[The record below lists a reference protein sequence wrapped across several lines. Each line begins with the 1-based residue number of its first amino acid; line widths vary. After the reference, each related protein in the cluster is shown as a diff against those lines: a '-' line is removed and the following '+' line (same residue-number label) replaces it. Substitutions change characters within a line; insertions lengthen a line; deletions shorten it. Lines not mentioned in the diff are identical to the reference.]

1 MYLECNVTED
11 SRDQH
16 RLQIWTQHEMLSGVF
31 AGIVIGFAL
40 AIAFLKA

>member
-1 MYLECNVTED
+1 MSED
-11 SRDQH
+11 SRDQR

-40 AIAFLKA
+40 AVALFKV